1 MKRAKGVHVFQK
13 MHFHNFMHKQILVLI
28 VLSLITAPGYIMM
41 GWLYDGI
48 NYEVFWYG
56 AVLLACAWGYRLYVK
71 YRDGNFNASQKKRW
85 AKQTNIF
92 FYFFFSLW
100 NLIFII
106 YVFKENIHLHYIAIA
121 TQLGTS
127 VVAATLLASQKI
139 LARVTVLSLMIPL
152 VVYFIAVGEYFSY
165 LLAFF
170 SVVLF
175 YVILYSSNNMNKF
188 LLKNE
193 YQAYHDHLT
202 SLGNRRCLV
211 EHLQEQLKHEK
222 NFRKKF
228 YMLLIDLD
236 HFKTIND
243 TLGHD
248 VGDMLLCEAAKRI
261 ELYSKKFH
269 NTAFRIGGDEFC
281 VVSSPYE
288 TTRQCTQEATDFAKD
303 LLDVIKESYLLD
315 EHSMYISASI
325 GVSVINNPNVHINTF
340 IKEADIAMYEAKSK
354 GRDGVMI
361 FNDALSRRI
370 ERRLDI
376 ERLLHFAI
384 RNNEIYLNYQPQVS
398 RECCVMGCE
407 VLVRWKSQKL
417 GFIAP
422 DEFIGV
428 SEQTG
433 MIIELGYYVLEEAFK
448 TLRDW
453 DVKGLH
459 LEQFSINIS
468 MRQLFY
474 SKFIDDVKYLIEK
487 HLDERLAKK
496 VIFEMTE
503 TSVSEDMNRLRK
515 NMEVLKSYGIRFSMD
530 DFGTGYSSLSYLRQI
545 PLYELKIDKS
555 FIGEIANTKQ
565 SNIVK
570 TIISIAKNLKL
581 KTVAEGVEESFQR
594 DFLLENECDVLQG
607 YYFSKPLSKEDFEK
621 FATPLL

>member
-1 MKRAKGVHVFQK
+1 
-13 MHFHNFMHKQILVLI
+13 
-28 VLSLITAPGYIMM
+28 
-41 GWLYDGI
+41 
-48 NYEVFWYG
+48 
-56 AVLLACAWGYRLYVK
+56 
-71 YRDGNFNASQKKRW
+71 
-85 AKQTNIF
+85 
-92 FYFFFSLW
+92 
-100 NLIFII
+100 
-106 YVFKENIHLHYIAIA
+106 
-121 TQLGTS
+121 
-127 VVAATLLASQKI
+127 
-139 LARVTVLSLMIPL
+139 
-152 VVYFIAVGEYFSY
+152 
-165 LLAFF
+165 
-170 SVVLF
+170 
-175 YVILYSSNNMNKF
+175 
-188 LLKNE
+188 
-193 YQAYHDHLT
+193 
-202 SLGNRRCLV
+202 
-211 EHLQEQLKHEK
+211 
-222 NFRKKF
+222 
-228 YMLLIDLD
+228 MLLIDLD

-398 RECCVMGCE
+398 RECRVMGCE

-453 DVKGLH
+453 DAKGLH